1 MEKPLM
7 FIDTKKELDKF
18 LIKELHKNKI
28 DISTI
33 EDKFKKHFLK
43 KVNKA
48 REKIFLYIAN
58 IKGLQNAESLEWNK
72 FSLEWD
78 KFSFAYEDSV
88 LTIRYKGEVWLQEF
102 RGAEKGCSIR
112 FIRFESPFIR

>member
-33 EDKFKKHFLK
+33 EGKFKKHFLK

-58 IKGLQNAESLEWNK
+58 IKGLQNAESLEW
-72 FSLEWD
+72 D
-78 KFSFAYEDSV
+78 KFSCACEDSV
-88 LTIRYKGEVWLQEF
+88 LTIRYKGELWLQEF
-102 RGAEKGCSIR
+102 KEAEKDCSIR
-112 FIRFESPFIR
+112 FIRFESPFIT

>member
-48 REKIFLYIAN
+48 REKVFLYIAN
-58 IKGLQNAESLEWNK
+58 IKRLQNAE
-72 FSLEWD
+72 SLEWD

-102 RGAEKGCSIR
+102 NEAEKGCSIR
-112 FIRFESPFIR
+112 FIRFESPFIT

>member
-33 EDKFKKHFLK
+33 EGKFKKHFLK

-58 IKGLQNAESLEWNK
+58 IKGLQNAESLEW
-72 FSLEWD
+72 D
-78 KFSFAYEDSV
+78 KFSCACEDSV
-88 LTIRYKGEVWLQEF
+88 LTIRYKGELWLQEF
-102 RGAEKGCSIR
+102 KEAEKR
-112 FIRFESPFIR
+112 L